1 MNVKPIEQAAKPLV
15 QKAEVILDSTILPNK
30 PAQKV
35 LDYIN
40 EFRPVSEPINLK
52 ALDRNDNIEAIAKEA
67 GIGRNLD
74 VFG

>member
-52 ALDRNDNIEAIAKEA
+52 A
-67 GIGRNLD
+67 NLST
-74 VFG
+74 